1 MHPNPLILA
10 IGDSLVAGY
19 GLPAADA
26 FPAQLERC
34 LRPAHPN
41 VRVINAG
48 RSGDTAAGVLRR
60 LPAALSALA
69 ARPDLAIV
77 QVGPNDA
84 LRQVPPSAVQSSLD
98 AVLTELGRCGVPALL
113 TTVAPPAI
121 LQDRIRPYLAIH
133 DQLARRYEA
142 AVAPFFPAGILG
154 RPDMVLADRMHPN
167 AAAIALVADALA
179 PVVERLL
186 AHRAAA

>member
-1 MHPNPLILA
+1 MPHPLILA

-19 GLPAADA
+19 GLSAADA
-26 FPAQLERC
+26 FPAQLERR
-34 LRPAHPN
+34 LRAGHPAAC
-41 VRVINAG
+41 VINAG
-48 RSGDTAAGVLRR
+48 RSGDTAADVLRR
-60 LPAALSALA
+60 LPGALTTLA

-84 LRQVPPSAVQSSLD
+84 LRQVPPPAVRASLD
-98 AVLTELGRCGVPALL
+98 AVLTELGRCGVPVLL

-133 DQLARRYEA
+133 DALAKQHGA
-142 AVAPFFPAGILG
+142 AVAPFFPSGILG

-167 AAAIALVADALA
+167 AAAIGLVADALA

-186 AHRAAA
+186 ARRAAA